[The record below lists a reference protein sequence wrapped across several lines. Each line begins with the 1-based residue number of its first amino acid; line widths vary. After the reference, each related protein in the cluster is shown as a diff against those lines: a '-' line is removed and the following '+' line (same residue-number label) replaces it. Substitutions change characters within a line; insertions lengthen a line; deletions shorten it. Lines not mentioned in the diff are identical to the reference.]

1 MESKRRDT
9 VSGCSG
15 RFLLDNAARNMTKRR
30 LLPLAFLLIAC
41 AILPA
46 ALPVWAGPLEDGLA
60 AYKKGDFDT
69 AVRLLR
75 PLAEQGEAQAEE
87 KLGRMYQRGKGV
99 PKNFERAVQ
108 WYQKAAEKG
117 DAAAQGRL
125 GFLYRVG
132 AGVPRDLKLAKK
144 WYGLAAEQ
152 GNPLAQVGLGYM
164 LMDGSGD
171 KPDIVAAAGW
181 FTKAA
186 EHGDALAMLALGTL
200 YELGRGVAQDFVQ
213 AHKWYA
219 LASVDDGE
227 YEQDLFDRAKRA
239 KQELAKQMSPAQ
251 IAEAER
257 LAQAAMPPGR

>member
-1 MESKRRDT
+1 MRRI
-9 VSGCSG
+9 S
-15 RFLLDNAARNMTKRR
+15 FALL
-30 LLPLAFLLIAC
+30 LLFSVTLAVP
-41 AILPA
+41 PA
-46 ALPVWAGPLEDGLA
+46 FAGPLEDGLD

-69 AVRLLR
+69 AVRLLK
-75 PLAEQGEAQAEE
+75 PLADEGNPQAEE

-99 PKNFERAVQ
+99 PKDFERAVV
-108 WYQKAAEKG
+108 WYRKAAEKG

-132 AGVPRDLKLAKK
+132 AGVPKDLNLAMK
-144 WYGLAAEQ
+144 WYRAAAEQ

-171 KPDIVAAAGW
+171 KPDLEGAVVW
-181 FTKAA
+181 FNKAA

-200 YELGRGVAQDFVQ
+200 YELGRGVTKDFVQ

-239 KQELAKQMSPAQ
+239 KQELAKLMTPAQ

-257 LAQAAMPPGR
+257 LARAAMPPGRTMPASK

>member
-1 MESKRRDT
+1 
-9 VSGCSG
+9 
-15 RFLLDNAARNMTKRR
+15 MTQR
-30 LLPLAFLLIAC
+30 LLILALFLIVTAIQPALIT
-41 AILPA
+41 
-46 ALPVWAGPLEDGLA
+46 PVRAGPLEDGLA

-75 PLAEQGEAQAEE
+75 PLAEKGDAQAEE

-99 PKNFERAVQ
+99 PKNFERAVE
-108 WYQKAAEKG
+108 WYRKAAEKG

-132 AGVPRDLKLAKK
+132 AGVPRDLKLAMQ
-144 WYGLAAEQ
+144 WYRRSAEQ

-164 LMDGSGD
+164 LLDGSGE
-171 KPDIVAAAGW
+171 KPDVVGAAGW
-181 FTKAA
+181 FNKAA
-186 EHGDALAMLALGTL
+186 EQGDALAMLALGTL
-200 YELGRGVAQDFVQ
+200 YELGTGVTKDWVQ

-239 KQELAKQMSPAQ
+239 KQELEKQMTPAQ

-257 LAQAAMPPGR
+257 LARAKMPPGR

>member
-1 MESKRRDT
+1 MA
-9 VSGCSG
+9 
-15 RFLLDNAARNMTKRR
+15 RFCLKYRPAMTQR
-30 LLPLAFLLIAC
+30 LIPLTLLLILS

-46 ALPVWAGPLEDGLA
+46 LAGPLEDGLE

-69 AVRLLR
+69 AARLLK
-75 PLAEQGEAQAEE
+75 PLAEEGDAQAEE

-99 PKNFERAVQ
+99 PKDFERAVQ
-108 WYQKAAEKG
+108 WYQKAADKG

-144 WYGLAAEQ
+144 WYEAAAKQ

-164 LMDGSGD
+164 LLDGTD
-171 KPDIVAAAGW
+171 EKPDIVAAAAW
-181 FTKAA
+181 FNKAA
-186 EHGDALAMLALGTL
+186 VQGDALAMLALGTL
-200 YELGRGVAQDFVQ
+200 YELGKGVTKDFVQ

-227 YEQDLFDRAKRA
+227 YEQDLFERAKRA
-239 KQELAKQMSPAQ
+239 KEELAKQMTAAQ

-257 LAQAAMPPGR
+257 LARAAMPPGRK

>member
-1 MESKRRDT
+1 
-9 VSGCSG
+9 
-15 RFLLDNAARNMTKRR
+15 MTKR
-30 LLPLAFLLIAC
+30 LLPLVFLLIAC

-46 ALPVWAGPLEDGLA
+46 PLPALAGPLEDGLA

-69 AVRLLR
+69 AVGLLR
-75 PLAEQGEAQAEE
+75 
-87 KLGRMYQRGKGV
+87 
-99 PKNFERAVQ
+99 
-108 WYQKAAEKG
+108 
-117 DAAAQGRL
+117 
-125 GFLYRVG
+125 
-132 AGVPRDLKLAKK
+132 
-144 WYGLAAEQ
+144 LAAEQ

-239 KQELAKQMSPAQ
+239 KEELAKQMTAAQ

-257 LAQAAMPPGR
+257 LARAAMPPGR

>member
-1 MESKRRDT
+1 
-9 VSGCSG
+9 
-15 RFLLDNAARNMTKRR
+15 MTQRPFT
-30 LLPLAFLLIAC
+30 LVLLLIVT

-46 ALPVWAGPLEDGLA
+46 LTSSVRAGPLEDGLE

-69 AVRLLR
+69 AVSLLR
-75 PLAEQGEAQAEE
+75 PLAEQGNAQAEE

-99 PKNFERAVQ
+99 PKDFARAVE
-108 WYQKAAEKG
+108 WYRKAAERG

-132 AGVPRDLKLAKK
+132 AGVPRDLKLAQK
-144 WYGLAAEQ
+144 WYRLAADQ
-152 GNPLAQVGLGYM
+152 GNPLAEVGLGYM
-164 LMDGSGD
+164 LLEGSGE
-171 KPDIVAAAGW
+171 KPDVVAAAAL

-200 YELGRGVAQDFVQ
+200 YELGQGVTRDWVQ
-213 AHKWYA
+213 AHKWYS

-239 KQELAKQMSPAQ
+239 KEELAKQMSPEQ

-257 LAQAAMPPGR
+257 LARAAMPPGK

>member
-1 MESKRRDT
+1 
-9 VSGCSG
+9 
-15 RFLLDNAARNMTKRR
+15 MTKR
-30 LLPLAFLLIAC
+30 LLPLILFIAC

-46 ALPVWAGPLEDGLA
+46 SPPAWAGPLEDGLA

-69 AVRLLR
+69 AVRLLQ
-75 PLAEQGEAQAEE
+75 PLAEQGEPQAEE
-87 KLGRMYQRGKGV
+87 KLGRMYQRGKGL
-99 PKNFERAVQ
+99 PKDFARAVV

-164 LMDGSGD
+164 LLDGSGE
-171 KPDIVAAAGW
+171 KPDVVAAAAW

-200 YELGRGVAQDFVQ
+200 YELGQGVTRDWVQ

-219 LASVDDGE
+219 LGSVDDGE

-239 KQELAKQMSPAQ
+239 KEELAKQMTPAQ

-257 LAQAAMPPGR
+257 LARAAMPPGK